1 MELEVEVST
10 IKIVNNEGSVNIITK
25 ESCYY
30 AKGIRKV
37 RRLKGEKVTREFVVE
52 K

>member
-1 MELEVEVST
+1 MEVEVST
-10 IKIVNNEGSVNIITK
+10 IKIVNNEGSVNIISK
-25 ESCYY
+25 ESYYY

-37 RRLKGEKVTREFVVE
+37 RRLRGEKITREFIID